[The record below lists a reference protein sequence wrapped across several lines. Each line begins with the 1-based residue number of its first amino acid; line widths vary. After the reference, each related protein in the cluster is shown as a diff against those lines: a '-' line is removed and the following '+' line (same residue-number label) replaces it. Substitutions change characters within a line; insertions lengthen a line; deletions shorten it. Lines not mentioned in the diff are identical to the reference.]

1 MIKILIII
9 IITIITII
17 IIITYGYHLDVT
29 YKVKE
34 FSFVQRRFLVIPPTI
49 RKEDPHLCDAGSG
62 TPSFRE
68 HELTHVT

>member
-1 MIKILIII
+1 MIKMIIAKII
-9 IITIITII
+9 IITLTIR
-17 IIITYGYHLDVT
+17 IITYGYHLDVT

-34 FSFVQRRFLVIPPTI
+34 FSFFQRRFLVIRPTI

-62 TPSFRE
+62 IPSFRE